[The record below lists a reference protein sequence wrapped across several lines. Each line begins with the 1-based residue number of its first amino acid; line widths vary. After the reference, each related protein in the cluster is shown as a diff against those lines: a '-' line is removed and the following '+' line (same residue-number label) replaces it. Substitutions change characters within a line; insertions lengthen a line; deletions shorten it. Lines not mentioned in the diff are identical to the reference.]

1 MSHTRFWSSSLMVV
15 WLSGSLS
22 VAGAAPGRNTAPG
35 ASTAVQEAARSE
47 AWLVETVRS
56 ATEPFRDLDEAEAA
70 GYGLLHG
77 CVSGPERGAMG
88 VHYVKGELV
97 GDGELDPTKP
107 EALMYE
113 WRNGR
118 PELVG
123 VEFVVFADAWNAA
136 NSAPPVLGGQ
146 LFSYVG
152 APNRYG
158 IPAFYELHVW
168 AWRSNPDGVFADWNI
183 KVSCADYGDDGAG
196 AAHGS
201 H

>member
-1 MSHTRFWSSSLMVV
+1 M
-15 WLSGSLS
+15 
-22 VAGAAPGRNTAPG
+22 
-35 ASTAVQEAARSE
+35 
-47 AWLVETVRS
+47 VRS
-56 ATEPFRDLDEAEAA
+56 STETFRDLEEAEAA

-88 VHYVKGELV
+88 VHYVNGDLV

-136 NSAPPVLGGQ
+136 NPAPPVLGGQ
-146 LFSYVG
+146 LFSYIG

-168 AWRSNPDGVFADWNI
+168 VWRENPDGLFADWNS
-183 KVSCADYGDDGAG
+183 KVSCAEYGNDAAG
-196 AAHGS
+196 AHAS

>member
-1 MSHTRFWSSSLMVV
+1 MTHTRVWSSSLVVV
-15 WLSGSLS
+15 WLWGSLA
-22 VAGAAPGRNTAPG
+22 VASAASGPTESLMALAAKEAAHSQAWLAEVVR
-35 ASTAVQEAARSE
+35 ASTEGY
-47 AWLVETVRS
+47 
-56 ATEPFRDLDEAEAA
+56 RDLEDAEAA

-88 VHYVKGELV
+88 VHYVNGDLV
-97 GDGELDPTKP
+97 GDGELDAAKP

-136 NSAPPVLGGQ
+136 NAAPPVLGGQ
-146 LFSYVG
+146 LFSYQG

-158 IPAFYELHVW
+158 IPAFYQLHVW
-168 AWRSNPDGVFADWNI
+168 AWRANPEGLFADWNS
-183 KVSCADYGDDGAG
+183 KVSCAEYGSDAG
-196 AAHGS
+196 AHAS

>member
-1 MSHTRFWSSSLMVV
+1 MIHTRLLSSSLPVV
-15 WLSGSLS
+15 WLWGSLS
-22 VAGAAPGRNTAPG
+22 AAGAASGPTDLAK
-35 ASTAVQEAARSE
+35 QEAASSE
-47 AWLVETVRS
+47 AWLVETVQS
-56 ATEPFRDLDEAEAA
+56 STEQFRDLEDAESA
-70 GYGLLHG
+70 GYGLFHG

-88 VHYVKGELV
+88 VHYVNGALV
-97 GDGELDPTKP
+97 GDGELDPTRP

-113 WRNGR
+113 WQNGR
-118 PELVG
+118 PELVA
-123 VEFVVFADAWNAA
+123 VEFVVFAGDWDAA

-168 AWRSNPDGVFADWNI
+168 AWRTNPDGVFADWNAR
-183 KVSCADYGDDGAG
+183 VSCAEYGSDGAG
-196 AAHGS
+196 AHGS

>member
-1 MSHTRFWSSSLMVV
+1 MTHTRALASSVTAI
-15 WLSGSLS
+15 WLLGSLFVVGVS
-22 VAGAAPGRNTAPG
+22 AGAAELSMSSAAPK
-35 ASTAVQEAARSE
+35 AARSE

-56 ATEPFRDLDEAEAA
+56 STEPFRDLAAAEGA

-88 VHYVKGELV
+88 VHYVDGDLV
-97 GDGELDPTKP
+97 GDGEIDATRP

-118 PELVG
+118 AELVG
-123 VEFVVFADAWNAA
+123 VEFVVFADAWHAA
-136 NSAPPVLGGQ
+136 HSAPPVLGGQ
-146 LFSYVG
+146 LFNFVG

-168 AWRSNPDGVFADWNI
+168 AWRTNPDGVFADWNT
-183 KVSCADYGDDGAG
+183 KVSCAGYTSEDAG
-196 AAHGS
+196 AHGS

>member
-1 MSHTRFWSSSLMVV
+1 MSL
-15 WLSGSLS
+15 
-22 VAGAAPGRNTAPG
+22 VAKH
-35 ASTAVQEAARSE
+35 EAARSE
-47 AWLVETVRS
+47 AWLAEVVRS
-56 ATEPFRDLDEAEAA
+56 STEPFRDLEEAKAV

-97 GDGELDPTKP
+97 MDAELDPTKP

-123 VEFVVFADAWNAA
+123 VEFVVFAEAWHAVNT
-136 NSAPPVLGGQ
+136 APPVLGGQ
-146 LFSYVG
+146 LLSYIG

-168 AWRSNPDGVFADWNI
+168 AWRANPDGLFADWNSN
-183 KVSCADYGDDGAG
+183 VSCAEYGNDGAG
-196 AAHGS
+196 AHGS